1 MRRGWGGGRP
11 SFPMVGFAILSL
23 MQHLVRPPSVL
34 PLLVMAASLV
44 ACDPGGPPRDGG
56 NGDGGQPTEDSDGDN
71 ISDVDEGRDRAVD
84 TDGDGTPDYLDIDSD
99 GDGIPDSVEAGD
111 DNTRTPPR
119 DADGDGVPD
128 FRDLDSDGNGIPDAR
143 ETEGD
148 LDGDGTPDFA
158 DLDDDNDLI
167 GDVQEL
173 RGMVDPPEDFDGD
186 GLPDYQDR
194 DSDNDTIMDGH
205 ERDADTDMDGLLDLH
220 DLDTDGDGIPDA
232 TEAGDADI
240 DTLPVDTDMDT
251 VPDFRDVDSDNDGL
265 SDHDEFTIYMTS
277 PTDADTD
284 GDGVS
289 DLIEVAGGT
298 DPRDMTDSPR
308 TRGDFVFTVAYM
320 LPPDPPDDTLH
331 FRTNIQFAD
340 VYFLFDISG
349 SMGGEISALRDAV
362 TTIANGLQCMDTGTP
377 CMRDGECTAGIEI
390 CSPFT
395 NTCIEDPGTSSCI
408 LSPYTGAA
416 YYENQY
422 WHTGGSTGSGIRL
435 QSDPAMTAS
444 AMAPWRVFGGT
455 EQLYQAVRGVAEGMG
470 APGTVGCETP
480 SPGFTGCPAFRNEAV
495 KILVAFTDEDSDGGE
510 TSAVA
515 GAALA
520 AAGITMIGVWSGS
533 TGSAARDELVA
544 VVRDSGSLDRTG
556 APLVFNGADAAVV
569 PAVSAAI
576 NEIVEGV
583 PLRVTIDAVDMPGDA
598 GDSLQFIDRL
608 QTNTTDTGCSA
619 VATEDTDAD
628 GFDDAFPAVT
638 PGTPVCWDVIPLQN
652 DTVMPDIVPLVFEAQ
667 LTVYG
672 DGSPLDSRRVFFLI
686 PPRIEGPGGPD

>member
-1 MRRGWGGGRP
+1 MP
-11 SFPMVGFAILSL
+11 HP
-23 MQHLVRPPSVL
+23 VRPGSL
-34 PLLVMAASLV
+34 PLFLLLSISL
-44 ACDPGGPPRDGG
+44 AGCDPGSPPRDGG
-56 NGDGGQPTEDSDGDN
+56 TGDGGGPPSVDSDGDN
-71 ISDVDEGRDRAVD
+71 ISDVDEGRDGAVD
-84 TDGDGTPDYLDIDSD
+84 TDGDAMPDYLDSDSD

-111 DNTRTPPR
+111 ENPGSPPR
-119 DADGDGVPD
+119 DADGDGTPD
-128 FRDLDSDGNGIPDAR
+128 FRDLDSDGNGIPDER

-148 LDGDGTPDFA
+148 VDGDGTPDFA
-158 DLDDDNDLI
+158 DTDDDDDLI

-173 RGMVDPPEDFDGD
+173 MGMVDPAEDFDGD
-186 GLPDYQDR
+186 GVPDYQDR
-194 DSDNDTIMDGH
+194 DSDGDTIMDGH
-205 ERDADTDMDGLLDLH
+205 ERDADTDMDGLADVH
-220 DLDTDGDGIPDA
+220 DLDTDGDGIPDT
-232 TEAGDADI
+232 TEAGDASL
-240 DTLPVDTDMDT
+240 DTLPVDTDVDT

-284 GDGVS
+284 GDGIS

-349 SMGGEISALRDAV
+349 SMGGEQDTLAAGVS
-362 TTIANGLQCMDTGTP
+362 TIMANLTCSDSLTA
-377 CMRDGECTAGIEI
+377 CMRDTECGAGQI

-408 LSPYTGAA
+408 LSAWSGAGQYGQSAGSGRLMINRVSLQPDAAATRAGIDLIPESGGFEPMFGAA
-416 YYENQY
+416 
-422 WHTGGSTGSGIRL
+422 WGVV
-435 QSDPAMTAS
+435 DPATLPADMS
-444 AMAPWRVFGGT
+444 VQDCDAPMMGRIGCPSYRS
-455 EQLYQAVRGVAEGMG
+455 EAVR
-470 APGTVGCETP
+470 
-480 SPGFTGCPAFRNEAV
+480 
-495 KILVAFTDEDSDGGE
+495 IIVAFSDEDSDVVAGIDVTN
-510 TSAVA
+510 TSAV
-515 GAALA
+515 LM
-520 AAGITMIGVWSGS
+520 AAGVTFIGVWSASATS
-533 TGSAARDELVA
+533 TARNDMVNLA
-544 VVRDSGSLDRTG
+544 TTSGSVDRTG
-556 APLVFNGADAAVV
+556 APLVFDASSSGLGIDMVV
-569 PAVSAAI
+569 TDAI

-608 QTNTTDTGCSA
+608 QTNTTDMGCSA

-652 DTVMPDIVPLVFEAQ
+652 DTVMPATVPLVFEAQ
-667 LTVYG
+667 LAVYG

-686 PPRIEGPGGPD
+686 PPHIEGPGGPD